1 MNKVILMGRLT
12 RDPETRVSTGD
23 AATSVTRYS
32 LAVDR
37 RFKRDGDQSADFINC
52 VAWEKTA
59 EFVTRFFNK
68 GDMVALTGSLR
79 TRNYEDKNKQ
89 QRTIVEVLVERAYFT
104 GGKSEKTPQ
113 KGTQKE
119 RIDVEFDGELP
130 F

>member
-1 MNKVILMGRLT
+1 MNSVSLMGRLT
-12 RDPETRVSTGD
+12 KQPEIKITPTGK
-23 AATSVTRYS
+23 SVLSFTV
-32 LAVDR
+32 AVNR
-37 RFKRDGDQSADFINC
+37 GQEEVDFINC

-59 EFVTRFFNK
+59 EFIVRFFNK

-89 QRTIVEVLVERAYFT
+89 QRTIVEVLVERAFFT

-113 KGTQKE
+113 KETQKE
-119 RIDVEFDGELP
+119 RIDVEFDDELP

>member
-1 MNKVILMGRLT
+1 MNSVSLMGRLT
-12 RDPETRVSTGD
+12 KQPEIKITPTGK
-23 AATSVTRYS
+23 SVLSFTV
-32 LAVDR
+32 AVNR
-37 RFKRDGDQSADFINC
+37 GQEEVDFINC

-59 EFVTRFFNK
+59 EFVTRFFKK

>member
-1 MNKVILMGRLT
+1 MNSVSLMGRLT
-12 RDPETRVSTGD
+12 KQPEIKITPTGK
-23 AATSVTRYS
+23 SVLSFTV
-32 LAVDR
+32 AVNR
-37 RFKRDGDQSADFINC
+37 GQEEVDFINC